1 MDDED
6 NLPVQCHP
14 PNELKTKKET
24 FKKNLEDLIHQIEE
38 KYDTSQSI
46 KIYGYLDSI
55 IKEELEKINQPIQKC
70 NSCGETLD
78 PWEKL
83 LCGPCKI
90 ANPRYQEEK

>member
-1 MDDED
+1 MSDD
-6 NLPVQCHP
+6 
-14 PNELKTKKET
+14 LKIKKEV
-24 FKKNLEDLIHQIEE
+24 FKKNLEDLIQLIEE

-70 NSCGETLD
+70 DSCGEILD
-78 PWEKL
+78 PWEKM

-90 ANPRYQEEK
+90 ANPRYQEEE